1 MNMNDLPS
9 EHASDELMFEYLD
22 RELADERRT
31 EIEVHLNS
39 CQTCRERLTE
49 YSSLFSQIEDLPD
62 EFTER
67 DLRNEVLASLNK
79 HSEQTSI
86 LWWLLLIQGILA
98 LVLIAI
104 TIPSLVNFPLTFSL
118 LGSGREI
125 VASIATNFVFWLQEW
140 ISTLG
145 NINQFLA
152 IRIPVF
158 LDMPVQA
165 VLWLLLSAT
174 ITWIVG
180 NSILL
185 RPRLRITEQ

>member
-1 MNMNDLPS
+1 MNDLPS